1 MRIRSETASVTHMKY
16 LDLPLHGDAEECYEV
31 HDEYWPED
39 RHVEKLE
46 EGAEEGDDGG
56 LGGRVPKLKLR
67 KTPYKRA
74 ELLVLP
80 GGKLRTICTINTFMN
95 TSSGSV
101 GLRNYSGD
109 GRERI

>member
-1 MRIRSETASVTHMKY
+1 MVVIVCTKRRDLVY

-56 LGGRVPKLKLR
+56 LGGGR
-67 KTPYKRA
+67 
-74 ELLVLP
+74 
-80 GGKLRTICTINTFMN
+80 GGSAACDCA
-95 TSSGSV
+95 
-101 GLRNYSGD
+101 GD
-109 GRERI
+109 DADIYGCK